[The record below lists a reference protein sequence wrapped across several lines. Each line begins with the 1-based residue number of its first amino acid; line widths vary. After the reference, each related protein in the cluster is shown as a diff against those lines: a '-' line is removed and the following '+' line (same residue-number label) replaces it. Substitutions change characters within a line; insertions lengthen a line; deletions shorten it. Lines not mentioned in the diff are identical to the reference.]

1 MHPLR
6 RPLSINVENTV
17 AGTRRAI
24 QSRCHLPNRK
34 IFIDRKGKTA
44 TRAIQARAGGSAV
57 IKIAD
62 ESDQC
67 TLSFSEC
74 SV

>member
-1 MHPLR
+1 MQPLR
-6 RPLSINVENTV
+6 RPLSINVEKTV
-17 AGTRRAI
+17 AGSRRAI
-24 QSRCHLPNRK
+24 QSRRHLPDRK

-57 IKIAD
+57 IKITD